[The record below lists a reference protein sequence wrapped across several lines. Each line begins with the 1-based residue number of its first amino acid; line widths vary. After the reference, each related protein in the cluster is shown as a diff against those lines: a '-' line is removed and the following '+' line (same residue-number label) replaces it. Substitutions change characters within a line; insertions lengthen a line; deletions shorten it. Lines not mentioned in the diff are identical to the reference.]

1 MHTFTQPLQHGQ
13 MEIGGIR
20 LDTSTSARVKSWRY
34 CFEDFLKKPLL
45 GYGVTGCPFMD
56 AQLPRILLESGLI
69 GLVAFLNLLY
79 RIFRLAHHRLKEST
93 DYHSKG
99 LLVGYLSG
107 FIALIFQSVATN
119 AFTIVRIMEPFWLF
133 TGIMVVLPHLRPEA
147 E

>member
-1 MHTFTQPLQHGQ
+1 M
-13 MEIGGIR
+13 
-20 LDTSTSARVKSWRY
+20 
-34 CFEDFLKKPLL
+34 
-45 GYGVTGCPFMD
+45 
-56 AQLPRILLESGLI
+56 ESGLI

-93 DYHSKG
+93 DHYSKG

-107 FIALIFQSVATN
+107 FIALIFHSIGANT
-119 AFTIVRIMEPFWLF
+119 FIIVRIMEPFRLF